1 MTNDVKEIFTGT
13 PVGSAGTENP
23 AGSGVAGSAGAGSG
37 ATAGSAAGAAAG
49 STTSASGAAPGST
62 AGASAAGAARPTGAG
77 SVGAGNTTGTSS
89 AATARPTSAS
99 AAAAPRAAGPARPA
113 GAGGSAAGDAPP
125 APAALAAK
133 VRTLAPS
140 MTRSMQRVAEAVA
153 GDPAG
158 CAALTVTGLAELTG
172 TSEATVVRTARLL
185 GYPGYR
191 DLRLALAGL
200 AAQQQSGR
208 APSVT
213 ADIAVDDPI
222 ADVVAKLAYDEQ
234 QTLADTAANL
244 DTVQLGAAVTALA
257 GARRID
263 VYGVGASGLVAQ
275 DLVQKL
281 LRIGLLAHA
290 HSDPHLAVTNA
301 VQLRSGDVAIAI
313 THSGS
318 TGDVIEPLR
327 VAFDHGATTVAITG
341 RPDGPVS
348 QYADH
353 ILTTSTARESDLRP
367 AAMSSRTS
375 QLLVVDCL
383 FTGVC
388 QRTYE
393 TAAPALS
400 ASYEA
405 LAHRHA
411 PRSR

>member
-1 MTNDVKEIFTGT
+1 MTQDVKESFS
-13 PVGSAGTENP
+13 VAAGT
-23 AGSGVAGSAGAGSG
+23 S
-37 ATAGSAAGAAAG
+37 
-49 STTSASGAAPGST
+49 
-62 AGASAAGAARPTGAG
+62 
-77 SVGAGNTTGTSS
+77 
-89 AATARPTSAS
+89 
-99 AAAAPRAAGPARPA
+99 
-113 GAGGSAAGDAPP
+113 APP

-140 MTRSMQRVAEAVA
+140 MTRSMQLVAEAVA

-208 APSVT
+208 APAVT
-213 ADIAVDDPI
+213 ADIAVDDPL

-234 QTLADTAANL
+234 QTLADTAAAL
-244 DTVQLGAAVTALA
+244 DTVQLGAVVTAA
-257 GARRID
+257 AAARRVDI
-263 VYGVGASGLVAQ
+263 YGVGASALVGM
-275 DLVQKL
+275 DLAQKL
-281 LRIGLLAHA
+281 SRIGVIAQA
-290 HSDPHLAVTNA
+290 HSDPHLAVTHA
-301 VQLRSGDVAIAI
+301 VQLRAGDVAVAI

-318 TGDVIEPLR
+318 TWDAIEPLR
-327 VAFDHGATTVAITG
+327 VAFDRGATTVAITG

-353 ILTTSTARESDLRP
+353 VLTTSTARESELRP

-383 FTGVC
+383 FIGVA

-405 LAHRHA
+405 LAHRHS
-411 PRSR
+411 PRTAR

>member
-1 MTNDVKEIFTGT
+1 MTSNVKESFGQ
-13 PVGSAGTENP
+13 GS
-23 AGSGVAGSAGAGSG
+23 
-37 ATAGSAAGAAAG
+37 
-49 STTSASGAAPGST
+49 
-62 AGASAAGAARPTGAG
+62 
-77 SVGAGNTTGTSS
+77 
-89 AATARPTSAS
+89 
-99 AAAAPRAAGPARPA
+99 
-113 GAGGSAAGDAPP
+113 PP

-158 CAALTVTGLAELTG
+158 CSALTVTGLAELTG

-200 AAQQQSGR
+200 AAQQESGQSP
-208 APSVT
+208 AVT
-213 ADIAVDDPI
+213 ADIAVDDSL
-222 ADVVAKLAYDEQ
+222 AEVVAKLAHDEQ
-234 QTLADTAANL
+234 QTLADTAAGL
-244 DTVQLGAAVTALA
+244 DTAQLAACVDALA
-257 GARRID
+257 GARRVDI
-263 VYGVGASGLVAQ
+263 YGIGASGLVAQ
-275 DLVQKL
+275 DLAQKL
-281 LRIGLLAHA
+281 LRIGLIAHA
-290 HSDPHLAVTNA
+290 HADPHLAVTNA
-301 VQLRSGDVAIAI
+301 VQLRPRDVAIAI
-313 THSGS
+313 THSGT

-327 VAFDHGATTVAITG
+327 TAFERGATTIAVTG
-341 RPDGPVS
+341 RPDGAVS

-353 ILTTSTARESDLRP
+353 LLTTSTARESELRP

-383 FTGVC
+383 FVGVA

-405 LAHRHA
+405 LAHRHD
-411 PRSR
+411 PRSGRR

>member
-1 MTNDVKEIFTGT
+1 MTSNVKESFGH
-13 PVGSAGTENP
+13 S
-23 AGSGVAGSAGAGSG
+23 
-37 ATAGSAAGAAAG
+37 
-49 STTSASGAAPGST
+49 
-62 AGASAAGAARPTGAG
+62 
-77 SVGAGNTTGTSS
+77 
-89 AATARPTSAS
+89 
-99 AAAAPRAAGPARPA
+99 
-113 GAGGSAAGDAPP
+113 APP

-153 GDPAG
+153 GNPAG
-158 CAALTVTGLAELTG
+158 CSALTVTGLAELTG

-200 AAQQQSGR
+200 AAQQESGQSP
-208 APSVT
+208 AVT
-213 ADIAVDDPI
+213 ADIAVDDSL

-234 QTLADTAANL
+234 QTLADTAAGL
-244 DTVQLGAAVTALA
+244 DTAQLAACVDALA
-257 GARRID
+257 GGRRID
-263 VYGVGASGLVAQ
+263 IYGIGASGLVAQ
-275 DLVQKL
+275 DLAQKL
-281 LRIGLLAHA
+281 LRIGLIAHA
-290 HSDPHLAVTNA
+290 HADPHLAVTNA
-301 VQLRSGDVAIAI
+301 VQLRPRDVAIAI
-313 THSGS
+313 THSGT

-327 VAFDHGATTVAITG
+327 TAFERGATTIAVTG
-341 RPDGPVS
+341 RPDGAVC

-353 ILTTSTARESDLRP
+353 LLTTSTARESELRP

-383 FTGVC
+383 FVGVA

-405 LAHRHA
+405 LAHRHD
-411 PRSR
+411 PRSGRR

>member
-1 MTNDVKEIFTGT
+1 MTNDVKETF
-13 PVGSAGTENP
+13 
-23 AGSGVAGSAGAGSG
+23 SGE
-37 ATAGSAAGAAAG
+37 
-49 STTSASGAAPGST
+49 
-62 AGASAAGAARPTGAG
+62 
-77 SVGAGNTTGTSS
+77 
-89 AATARPTSAS
+89 
-99 AAAAPRAAGPARPA
+99 
-113 GAGGSAAGDAPP
+113 APP

-208 APSVT
+208 APAVT
-213 ADIAVDDPI
+213 ADIAVDDPV
-222 ADVVAKLAYDEQ
+222 ADVVAKLAHDER
-234 QTLADTAANL
+234 QTLADTAAGL
-244 DTVQLGAAVTALA
+244 DTVQLGAVAAACAT
-257 GARRID
+257 ARRID

-281 LRIGLLAHA
+281 LRIGLVAHA

-301 VQLRSGDVAIAI
+301 VQLRSGDVALAI

-327 VAFDHGATTVAITG
+327 VAFEHGATTVAVTG

-353 ILTTSTARESDLRP
+353 VLTTSTARESELRP

-383 FTGVC
+383 FTCVT

-393 TAAPALS
+393 TAAPALA

-405 LAHRHA
+405 LAHRHS
-411 PRSR
+411 PRTTNR

>member
-1 MTNDVKEIFTGT
+1 FGH
-13 PVGSAGTENP
+13 S
-23 AGSGVAGSAGAGSG
+23 
-37 ATAGSAAGAAAG
+37 
-49 STTSASGAAPGST
+49 
-62 AGASAAGAARPTGAG
+62 
-77 SVGAGNTTGTSS
+77 
-89 AATARPTSAS
+89 
-99 AAAAPRAAGPARPA
+99 
-113 GAGGSAAGDAPP
+113 APP

-158 CAALTVTGLAELTG
+158 CSALTVTGLAELTG

-200 AAQQQSGR
+200 AAQQESGQSP
-208 APSVT
+208 AVT
-213 ADIAVDDPI
+213 ADIAVDDSL

-234 QTLADTAANL
+234 QTLADTAAGL
-244 DTVQLGAAVTALA
+244 DTAQLAACVDALA

-263 VYGVGASGLVAQ
+263 IYGIGASGLVAQ
-275 DLVQKL
+275 DLAQKL
-281 LRIGLLAHA
+281 LRIGLIAHA
-290 HSDPHLAVTNA
+290 HADPHLAVTNA
-301 VQLRSGDVAIAI
+301 VQLRPRDVAIAI
-313 THSGS
+313 THSGT

-327 VAFDHGATTVAITG
+327 TAFERGATTIAVTG
-341 RPDGPVS
+341 RPDGAVS

-353 ILTTSTARESDLRP
+353 LLTTSTARESELRP

-383 FTGVC
+383 FVGVA

-405 LAHRHA
+405 LAHRHD
-411 PRSR
+411 PRSGRR

>member
-1 MTNDVKEIFTGT
+1 MKEIF
-13 PVGSAGTENP
+13 V
-23 AGSGVAGSAGAGSG
+23 
-37 ATAGSAAGAAAG
+37 SAA
-49 STTSASGAAPGST
+49 SQP
-62 AGASAAGAARPTGAG
+62 SAARR
-77 SVGAGNTTGTSS
+77 
-89 AATARPTSAS
+89 AATRSPDRAV
-99 AAAAPRAAGPARPA
+99 AP
-113 GAGGSAAGDAPP
+113 APP

-158 CAALTVTGLAELTG
+158 CSALTVTGLAQLTG

-200 AAQQQSGR
+200 AAQQESGR

-213 ADIAVDDPI
+213 ADISVDDPI
-222 ADVVAKLAYDEQ
+222 AEVVAKLAHDER
-234 QTLADTAANL
+234 QTLADTAASL
-244 DTVQLGAAVTALA
+244 DTAQLGAAVAAMAA
-257 GARRID
+257 GRRID
-263 VYGVGASGLVAQ
+263 VYGVAASGLVAQ
-275 DLVQKL
+275 DLAQKL
-281 LRIGLLAHA
+281 LRIGMVAHA

-301 VQLRSGDVAIAI
+301 VQLRGGDVAVAI

-327 VAFDHGATTVAITG
+327 VAFEHGATTVAITG
-341 RPDGPVS
+341 RPGSPVT

-353 ILTTSTARESDLRP
+353 VLTTSTARESELRP
-367 AAMSSRTS
+367 AAMSSRTG

-383 FTGVC
+383 FVGVA
-388 QRTYE
+388 QRTYDR
-393 TAAPALS
+393 AAPALS

-405 LAHRHA
+405 LAHRH
-411 PRSR
+411 RR

>member
-1 MTNDVKEIFTGT
+1 MKETFNTSPT
-13 PVGSAGTENP
+13 PAPTTPSPSP
-23 AGSGVAGSAGAGSG
+23 AP
-37 ATAGSAAGAAAG
+37 
-49 STTSASGAAPGST
+49 TTPSPS
-62 AGASAAGAARPTGAG
+62 
-77 SVGAGNTTGTSS
+77 
-89 AATARPTSAS
+89 
-99 AAAAPRAAGPARPA
+99 
-113 GAGGSAAGDAPP
+113 P

-133 VRTLAPS
+133 VRTLGPS

-208 APSVT
+208 APAIT
-213 ADIAVDDPI
+213 TDIAVDDPI
-222 ADVVAKLAYDEQ
+222 AEVVAKLAHDER
-234 QTLADTAANL
+234 QTLADTAAGL
-244 DTVQLGAAVTALA
+244 DTAQLGAAVAAAAT
-257 GARRID
+257 ARRID
-263 VYGVGASGLVAQ
+263 VYGIGASGLVAQ
-275 DLVQKL
+275 DLTQKL
-281 LRIGLLAHA
+281 LRIGLIAHA

-301 VQLRSGDVAIAI
+301 VQLRAGDVAVAI

-327 VAFDHGATTVAITG
+327 VAFERGATTVAITG
-341 RPDGPVS
+341 RPDGAVT

-353 ILTTSTARESDLRP
+353 VLTTSTARESELRP
-367 AAMSSRTS
+367 AAMSSRTG

-383 FTGVC
+383 FVGVA

-393 TAAPALS
+393 TAGPALA

-405 LAHRHA
+405 LAHRH
-411 PRSR
+411 RR

>member
-1 MTNDVKEIFTGT
+1 M
-13 PVGSAGTENP
+13 
-23 AGSGVAGSAGAGSG
+23 
-37 ATAGSAAGAAAG
+37 SAA
-49 STTSASGAAPGST
+49 SQQ
-62 AGASAAGAARPTGAG
+62 SAARQ
-77 SVGAGNTTGTSS
+77 
-89 AATARPTSAS
+89 AATRAPARAV
-99 AAAAPRAAGPARPA
+99 APARPA
-113 GAGGSAAGDAPP
+113 PAPP

-158 CAALTVTGLAELTG
+158 CAALTVTGLAQLTG

-200 AAQQQSGR
+200 AAQQESGR

-213 ADIAVDDPI
+213 ADISVDDPI
-222 ADVVAKLAYDEQ
+222 AEVVAKLAHDER
-234 QTLADTAANL
+234 QTLADTAASL
-244 DTVQLGAAVTALA
+244 DTAQLGAAVAAMAA
-257 GARRID
+257 GRRID
-263 VYGVGASGLVAQ
+263 VYGVAASGLVAQ
-275 DLVQKL
+275 DLAQKL
-281 LRIGLLAHA
+281 LRIGMVAHA

-301 VQLRSGDVAIAI
+301 VQLRPGDVAVAI

-327 VAFDHGATTVAITG
+327 VAFEHGATTVAVTG
-341 RPDGPVS
+341 RPGSPVT

-353 ILTTSTARESDLRP
+353 VLTTSTARESELRP
-367 AAMSSRTS
+367 AAMSSRTG

-383 FTGVC
+383 FVGVA
-388 QRTYE
+388 QRTYDR
-393 TAAPALS
+393 AAPALS

-405 LAHRHA
+405 LAHRH
-411 PRSR
+411 RR